1 MRCFVEEIDDESVC
15 VCGEFQRD
23 VKKDPCYQNLQ
34 GHSGADFSKNLAN
47 DAIAYFQDSGI
58 FSLFALSVLISFT
71 ISRFNS

>member
-1 MRCFVEEIDDESVC
+1 MRCFVEKINDESVC

-47 DAIAYFQDSGI
+47 DALAEASQKVWG
-58 FSLFALSVLISFT
+58 
-71 ISRFNS
+71 NSPTV